1 MGKYEPLRI
10 YLLAQER
17 ELVPMTFAEIEAVIG
32 SSLPN
37 SKQFRAWWSNNPW
50 NNVMT
55 KEWLGAGYQT
65 ESVDVEGEK
74 LVFRRVG
81 KAENAM
87 KTEGFGETPQ
97 SPFESGKGKLT
108 HPGFGFMKGL
118 MTVEQGYDLTRP
130 TSELWLEG
138 DAASE
143 NRDG

>member
-17 ELVPMTFAEIEAVIG
+17 ELVPMTFAEIESVIG

-74 LVFRRVG
+74 LVFRRVE

-87 KTEGFGETPQ
+87 KT
-97 SPFESGKGKLT
+97 ESGKGKLT

-118 MTVEQGYDLTRP
+118 MTVERGYDLTRP

-138 DAASE
+138 DAANES
-143 NRDG
+143 RDG